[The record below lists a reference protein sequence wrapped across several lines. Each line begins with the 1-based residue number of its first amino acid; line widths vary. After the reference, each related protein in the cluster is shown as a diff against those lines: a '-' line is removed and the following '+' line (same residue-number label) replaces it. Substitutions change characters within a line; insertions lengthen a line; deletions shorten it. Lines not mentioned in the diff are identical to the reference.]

1 MGLFSGLFGNA
12 SEADKERVSD
22 TLEKVLIPGE
32 SIELSYNILRDLV
45 VFTSY
50 RLILMDKQGITGKKR
65 DFMSVPYKSISR
77 FSVETV
83 GNFDIDSE
91 VNIYLSGNEQPTI
104 ALQFKGGDAVY
115 DVQRALAA
123 AVLL

>member
-12 SEADKERVSD
+12 SEADKERVSEA
-22 TLEKVLIPGE
+22 LEKVLITGE

-83 GNFDIDSE
+83 GNFDVDAE
-91 VNIYLSGNEQPTI
+91 VDIYLSGNDQPTI
-104 ALQFKGGDAVY
+104 ALQFRGGDVVY

>member
-12 SEADKERVSD
+12 SEADKEKVAA

-32 SIELSYNILRDLV
+32 QIELSYNILRDLV

-50 RLILMDKQGITGKKR
+50 RLILMDKQGVTGKKR
-65 DFMSVPYKSISR
+65 DFMSIPYKSISR
-77 FSVETV
+77 FSVEST
-83 GNFDIDSE
+83 GNFDIDAE
-91 VNIYLSGNEQPTI
+91 VKIFLSGNEYPTI
-104 ALQFKGGDAVY
+104 SLQFKGGDVVF

>member
-12 SEADKERVSD
+12 SEADKEKVND
-22 TLEKVLIPGE
+22 TLDQVLIPGE
-32 SIELSYNILRDLV
+32 TIELSYNILRDLV

-50 RLILMDKQGITGKKR
+50 RLIIMDKQGITGKKR
-65 DFMSVPYKSISR
+65 DFMSIPYKSISR

-83 GNFDIDSE
+83 GNFDIDAE
-91 VNIYLSGNEQPTI
+91 VRIFFSGNENPTI
-104 ALQFKGGDAVY
+104 SLQFKGGDVIY
-115 DVQRALAA
+115 DIQRALAA

>member
-12 SEADKERVSD
+12 SEADQEKVD
-22 TLEKVLIPGE
+22 AALEKVLIPGE
-32 SIELSYNILRDLV
+32 SIELSYNILRDLI

-50 RLILMDKQGITGKKR
+50 RLIIMDKQGITGKKR
-65 DFMSVPYKSISR
+65 DFMSIPYKSISR

-83 GNFDIDSE
+83 GNFDIDAE
-91 VNIYLSGNEQPTI
+91 VDIYLSGNEQPTV
-104 ALQFKGGDAVY
+104 ALQFKGGDVVY
-115 DVQRALAA
+115 DVQRVLAA

>member
-12 SEADKERVSD
+12 SEADKERVSVA
-22 TLEKVLIPGE
+22 LEKVLIPGE

-83 GNFDIDSE
+83 GNFDMDAE
-91 VNIYLSGNEQPTI
+91 VDIYLSGNDQPTI
-104 ALQFKGGDAVY
+104 ALQFRGDDVVY